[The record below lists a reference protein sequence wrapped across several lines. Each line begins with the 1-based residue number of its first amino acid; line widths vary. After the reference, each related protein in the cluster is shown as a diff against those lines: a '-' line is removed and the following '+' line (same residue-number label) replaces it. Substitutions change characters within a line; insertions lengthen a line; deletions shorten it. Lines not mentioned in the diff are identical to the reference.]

1 MVNEYFV
8 FLLCC
13 MQLLLFLRMALTLSR
28 LSNARL
34 LDLDDVLIL
43 KLLLMCL
50 KEFNLIPEIRLQLLL
65 EEFV

>member
-1 MVNEYFV
+1 
-8 FLLCC
+8 
-13 MQLLLFLRMALTLSR
+13 MALTLSS

-34 LDLDDVLIL
+34 IDLDDVLIL

-65 EEFV
+65 EELV